1 MARLSRDASESPSR
15 SCSAAA
21 VGDVASDFVPAS
33 VDLPTNEPRATKDAA
48 LSDDIRLLGRLLG
61 DIVRDQAGD
70 EVFAL
75 VEDVRRRAVAARRDG
90 RSPLVALD
98 EALPG
103 RPIGDQLH
111 LIRAFGWL
119 SVLANTAEDVH
130 HERRR
135 RHHRSAGSRP
145 QVGSLAATFA
155 RLAEAGVPSSELARL
170 VSEVQVVPVL
180 TAHPTEV
187 RRQSVLNVL
196 SVIHDLLVERAT
208 LPDRSPDRDSI
219 EQRLALQILML
230 WQTAVLRLSKLR
242 VADEIGEALR
252 YYSAA
257 ALFDVIPNVS
267 SELERFAAVDGHA
280 ADAGAA
286 IRMGSWIG
294 GDRDGNPFVTA
305 DVVQLAVGRY
315 AATALV
321 HHLRALQRLG
331 VELSMSSRLVTP
343 TPALAELADA
353 SGDLS
358 PFRADEP
365 YRRALRGMYA
375 RTYAF
380 AIDVIGDA
388 AVDIDVPAPA
398 VHRPAYASIEEL
410 AADLQTVCDSLA
422 SHASQAIA
430 TALVEPVLRGLSVFG
445 AHLCGLDL
453 RQNAR
458 IHEQV
463 VAELF
468 EASGVCARY
477 AELGEDERVAVL
489 STELD
494 SVRPLRSPFVG
505 HSPIVE
511 SELAVLRVAA
521 EAISR
526 LGSAAIPHYVIS
538 GATSVSDVLEV
549 AVLLREVGL
558 VRPLSRQA
566 TAGEQAWAGIDIV
579 PLFETID
586 DLERAPRIVADLLAH
601 TTYRS
606 FVDRRGGRQE
616 VMIGYSDSNKDGGY
630 LTSNWALYRAQER
643 LVVVAR
649 AAGVRLRLFHGR
661 GGTVGRGG
669 VPADEAILA
678 QPPGSV
684 DGQIRITEQGEM
696 VAAKYSSPA
705 AARRN
710 LETLVA
716 ATLEASAGLDG
727 RVGSDGGAFHDTMDT
742 LSAEALAAYRRLV
755 YDDPA
760 FADFFAEITPI
771 REIAQLN
778 VGSRPASRTGSG
790 RIEDLRAI
798 PWVFGW
804 TQCRLML
811 PGWFGA
817 GSAFDALGDEP
828 LLRSMYERWPF
839 FKTVLAN
846 MGMVLAKVDLH
857 IGERYAVALVD
868 DAVVRDRIVGAIK
881 AEHDRTVDWHARITG
896 SSDPL
901 DDNPTLARSIRNRFP
916 YLDPLH
922 VMQIELLRSR
932 RRGNGDPL
940 VERGIQLTLNSIA
953 TGIRNSG

>member
-1 MARLSRDASESPSR
+1 MSHDRAPGVVPSD
-15 SCSAAA
+15 S
-21 VGDVASDFVPAS
+21 G
-33 VDLPTNEPRATKDAA
+33 PTHDEPREAKDAA
-48 LSDDIRLLGRLLG
+48 LGDDIRLLGRMLG
-61 DIVRDQAGD
+61 DVVRAQAGD
-70 EVFAL
+70 EVFEL
-75 VEDVRRRAVAARRDG
+75 VEDVRQRAVAARRDG
-90 RSPLVALD
+90 RSPLDAL
-98 EALPG
+98 EVALPG
-103 RPIGDQLH
+103 RPISDQLH

-135 RHHRSAGSRP
+135 RHHRASGSRAH
-145 QVGSLAATFA
+145 VGSLAATFD
-155 RLAEAGVPSSELARL
+155 RLAAAGTSPAELARL
-170 VSEVQVVPVL
+170 VGDLRVVPVL

-196 SVIHDLLVERAT
+196 SVVHDQLVERAS
-208 LPDRSPDRDSI
+208 LPDHSREREVI
-219 EQRLALQILML
+219 EQRLSLQVLTL

-252 YYSAA
+252 YYAA
-257 ALFDVIPNVS
+257 ADLFEVIPGVA
-267 SELERFAAVDGHA
+267 SELERSVATHGVS
-280 ADAGAA
+280 ADASAA

-294 GDRDGNPFVTA
+294 GDRDGNPYVTA
-305 DVVQLAVGRY
+305 DVLRLAVSRH
-315 AATALV
+315 AATALG
-321 HHLRALQRLG
+321 HHLRSLQRLG

-343 TPALAELADA
+343 SPALAALADA
-353 SGDLS
+353 SGDAS

-380 AIDVIGDA
+380 AVRVIDDDA
-388 AVDIDVPAPA
+388 AVVGAAPPA
-398 VHRPAYASIEEL
+398 VTLAPYGSIDEL
-410 AADLQTVCDSLA
+410 VADLETVCDSLGTHGSA
-422 SHASQAIA
+422 ALA
-430 TALVEPVLRGLSVFG
+430 TALVEPLVRAVRMFG

-453 RQNAR
+453 RQNANV
-458 IHEQV
+458 HEPV
-463 VAELF
+463 VAEVL
-468 EASGVCARY
+468 AAAGVCPAY
-477 AELGEDERVAVL
+477 SELDERSRVAVL
-489 STELD
+489 ETELA
-494 SVRPLRSPFVG
+494 SPRPLRIPHAPYSD
-505 HSPIVE
+505 IVQT
-511 SELAVLRVAA
+511 ELEVLTVAA
-521 EAISR
+521 RAIER
-526 LGSAAIPHYVIS
+526 FGQAAVPHYVIS

-558 VRPLSRQA
+558 IRPR
-566 TAGEQAWAGIDIV
+566 GGRAWSGIDIV

-586 DLERAPRIVADLLAH
+586 DLERAPLVLEALLDH
-601 TTYRS
+601 PSYRPL
-606 FVDRRGGRQE
+606 VDHRGGTQE

-630 LTSNWALYRAQER
+630 LAANWALYRAQER
-643 LVVVAR
+643 LVDVTR
-649 AAGVRLRLFHGR
+649 RAGVRLRLFHGR

-669 VPADEAILA
+669 GPAYEAILA

-684 DGQIRITEQGEM
+684 DGGIRITEQGEM

-716 ATLEASAGLDG
+716 ATLEASARIDVD
-727 RVGSDGGAFHDTMDT
+727 RRNDASFHVSMDRLAADA
-742 LSAEALAAYRRLV
+742 LSAYRRLV
-755 YDDPA
+755 YDDPG
-760 FADFFAEITPI
+760 FAEFFAAVTPI

-804 TQCRLML
+804 TQCRIML

-817 GSAFDALGDEP
+817 GSAFEACGDED
-828 LLRSMYERWPF
+828 LLRAMHEQWPF
-839 FKTVLAN
+839 FRSVMAN

-857 IGERYAVALVD
+857 IGERYANALVHD
-868 DAVVRDRIVGAIK
+868 VVARERIMGTITS
-881 AEHDRTVDWHARITG
+881 EHQLTATWHSRITG
-896 SSDPL
+896 SADPL
-901 DDNPTLARSIRNRFP
+901 EGNPTLARSIRNRFP

-922 VMQIELLRSR
+922 VMQVELLRR
-932 RRGNGDPL
+932 RRQGDSDPL